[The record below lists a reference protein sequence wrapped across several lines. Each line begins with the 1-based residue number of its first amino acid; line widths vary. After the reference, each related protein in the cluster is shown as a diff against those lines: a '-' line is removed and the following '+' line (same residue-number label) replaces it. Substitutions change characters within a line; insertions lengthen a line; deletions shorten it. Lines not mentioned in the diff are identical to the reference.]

1 MSKADYM
8 LSILWML
15 QQRKR
20 TAAELA
26 EALELSVRSVYRYID
41 ALCAS
46 GVPVIADAGPGG
58 GFRLPEH
65 FSAAP
70 LFFDDDERRALVQA
84 AAFAEG
90 SGYPYIGALGSAI
103 AKLKRYSND
112 EQLLQMQRHE
122 SGMEML
128 HAPSVPL
135 TPLLAELEACAAA
148 GLTVQMEYR
157 KSSGQAA
164 SRRSVDPYGLV
175 HWKGRWYV
183 AGFCHQ
189 RGEIRSFRVDRIGQL
204 ERSGGVFIRPEGFSA
219 RQFLLD
225 SLLPGPDQQAALV
238 RVVIASGE
246 EVLNDLCSHWLFGH
260 SLAQRS
266 PGEAVFLLDET
277 MLLRYAPYFLLP
289 YGRSL
294 QIVEPAALK
303 RKLAAAAADISA
315 YYAES

>member
-15 QQRKR
+15 QQHKR

-58 GFRLPEH
+58 GYRLPEH

-70 LFFDDDERRALVQA
+70 LFFDDGERRALVQA
-84 AAFAEG
+84 SAFAEG
-90 SGYPYIGALGSAI
+90 SGYPYIEALGSAI

-128 HAPSVPL
+128 HAPPAPL
-135 TPLLAELEACAAA
+135 SHLLEELEACAAA
-148 GLTVQMEYR
+148 GLTVQLEYR
-157 KSSGQAA
+157 KSSGHAA
-164 SRRSVDPYGLV
+164 SSRSIDPYGLV
-175 HWKGRWYV
+175 LWKGRWYL
-183 AGFCHQ
+183 AGFCHL
-189 RGEIRSFRVDRIGQL
+189 RREIRSFRVDRIVQL
-204 ERSGGVFIRPEGFSA
+204 EQTGGVFIRPPGFSA

-225 SLLPGPDQQAALV
+225 SLLPAQDQQAVLV

-260 SLAQRS
+260 SLEQRI
-266 PGEAVFLLDET
+266 PGEASFLLDET
-277 MLLRYAPYFLLP
+277 MLYRYAPYFLLP

-294 QIVEPAALK
+294 TVREPAALK
-303 RKLAAAAADISA
+303 QKLAAVAADISA
-315 YYAES
+315 YYAEP